1 MLWYSIFMEC
11 ILTCHFLRGI
21 NLSHN
26 WLCMYLYWISHI
38 YEIHVCT
45 CAAQQLACYFLTG
58 TSTTGFPKEDIA
70 ICVFVFNLCK
80 KKLYLFFTCICQ
92 QPSAPGCPLP
102 APPQL
107 TTYILSIP
115 SLLLVGLYFRKIEIH
130 LEIPKMQYKY
140 IQKSINTIR
149 IHLEIQVKNACS

>member
-38 YEIHVCT
+38 YEIHVRT
-45 CAAQQLACYFLTG
+45 CVTFWRV
-58 TSTTGFPKEDIA
+58 STTGFPMEDID

-92 QPSAPGCPLP
+92 QPNAPGCPLP
-102 APPQL
+102 APPVPPQL

-140 IQKSINTIR
+140 IQKSKNTIR
-149 IHLEIQVKNACS
+149 IHLEIQLKNACS